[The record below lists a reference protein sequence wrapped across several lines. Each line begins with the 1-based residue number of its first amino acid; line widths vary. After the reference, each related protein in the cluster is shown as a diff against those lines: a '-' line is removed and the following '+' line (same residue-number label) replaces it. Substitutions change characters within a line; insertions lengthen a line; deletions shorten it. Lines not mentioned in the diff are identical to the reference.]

1 MRVKAIVDEDFVNYK
16 KSSMFIATCFCDW
29 KCCTEGGFDKSV
41 CQNSP
46 TAQQPNIEISY
57 EEIFKRYISNP
68 ITSAVVVGGLE
79 PFRQFSEILSLISFF
94 RSHGCQDDFVIYTG
108 YTADEIMLLAL
119 QLTRFQNIIVK
130 FGRYVPGDTP
140 HFDEVL
146 GVNLAN
152 REQYARRIS

>member
-16 KSSMFIATCFCDW
+16 KASMFIATCFCDW
-29 KCCTEGGFDKSV
+29 KCCTEGGFDKSI

-68 ITSAVVVGGLE
+68 ITSAIVIGGLE
-79 PFRQFSEILSLISFF
+79 PFFQFTEILGLVIYF

-108 YTADEIMLLAL
+108 YRFDEVATFVLHLAK
-119 QLTRFQNIIVK
+119 QQNIIIK
-130 FGRYVPGDTP
+130 YGRYVPGDSP
-140 HFDEVL
+140 HYDDVL

>member
-1 MRVKAIVDEDFVNYK
+1 MIVKAIVDEDFVNYK
-16 KSSMFIATCFCDW
+16 KAAMFIATCFCDW

-57 EEIFKRYISNP
+57 EETFKRYISNP
-68 ITSAVVVGGLE
+68 ITSAIVIGGLE
-79 PFRQFSEILSLISFF
+79 PFSQFTELFSIINYF

-108 YTADEIMLLAL
+108 YYPEEIGNLVMELKKYK
-119 QLTRFQNIIVK
+119 NIIVK
-130 FGRYVPGDTP
+130 YGRYVPGDTP

-146 GVNLAN
+146 GVYLAN

>member
-16 KSSMFIATCFCDW
+16 KASMFIATCYCDW
-29 KCCTEGGFDKSV
+29 KCCVEGGFDKSV

-46 TAQQPNIEISY
+46 TAQQPDFVIMPDKIY
-57 EEIFKRYISNP
+57 DRYISNP
-68 ITSAVVVGGLE
+68 ITSAIVIGGLE
-79 PFRQFSEILSLISFF
+79 PFYQFPEIMSLITYF
-94 RSHGCQDDFVIYTG
+94 RSHGCEDDFVIYTG
-108 YTADEIMLLAL
+108 YKQEEVMPLVLH
-119 QLTRFQNIIVK
+119 LTRIKNIIIK

-152 REQYARRIS
+152 KEQFARRIS

>member
-16 KSSMFIATCFCDW
+16 KASMFIATCFCDW
-29 KCCTEGGFDKSV
+29 KCCTEGGFGKEI

-46 TAQQPNIEISY
+46 TAQQPNIEITNEQIY
-57 EEIFKRYISNP
+57 NRYISNP
-68 ITSAVVVGGLE
+68 ITSAIVIGGLE
-79 PFRQFSEILSLISFF
+79 PFMQFSELLGLVTYF

-108 YTADEIMLLAL
+108 YRFEEITTFVLYLAKEK
-119 QLTRFQNIIVK
+119 NIIIK
-130 FGRYVPGDTP
+130 YGRYVPGDMP

-152 REQYARRIS
+152 KEQHATRIS